1 MLYIEKGAP
10 LNSIAQKTAEIKR
23 RDAWK
28 ALPLNAPEDERE
40 AHRYTDAL
48 RIMFD
53 EFSKDDIRSTVL
65 KEQHHLCVYCM
76 RRIKIDPLTTKI
88 EHWYPLSQNKEKAIE
103 YTNFFGACTG
113 VDSQNNT
120 TQPCCDTSKSGTI
133 IKLNPCDRRMM
144 NQIKYE
150 SDGTIYFDSADGWT
164 KEEVDDFNDEIKKVL
179 RLNGDIPENDYL
191 PGSELRS
198 RRAAVY
204 AACKNTITRMVMRNP
219 RHTVS
224 ISDIQ
229 ALIDNIESKEE
240 YPEYAGV
247 MLFYYKRWISNHTR

>member
-28 ALPLNAPEDERE
+28 ELPLNAPEDDHE

-48 RIMFD
+48 RTMFD

-65 KEQHHLCVYCM
+65 NEQHHLCVYCM
-76 RRIKIDPLTTKI
+76 RRIKNDPLTTKI
-88 EHWYPLSQNKEKAIE
+88 EHWYPLSQNKEKAID

-120 TQPCCDTSKSGTI
+120 TQPCCDTSKSGTV

-164 KEEVDDFNDEIKKVL
+164 QDEIDDFNNEITNVL
-179 RLNGDIPENDYL
+179 RLNGNVPKHDNQ

-198 RRAAVY
+198 NRASVY
-204 AACKNTITRMVMRNP
+204 AACKKTIDRMRKKNP
-219 RHTVS
+219 GKTVS
-224 ISDIQ
+224 ISTIQ
-229 ALIDNIESKEE
+229 SLVNNIEQKEE

-247 MLFYYKRWISNHTR
+247 MLFYYKRWLNSHIK

>member
-10 LNSIAQKTAEIKR
+10 LISVAQKTAEIKR

-28 ALPLNAPEDERE
+28 ALPLEVPQDEHE
-40 AHRYTDAL
+40 AHQYTDTL
-48 RIMFD
+48 RTMFE

-65 KEQHHLCVYCM
+65 TEQHYLCVYCM
-76 RRIKIDPLTTKI
+76 RRIKNNPSTTKI
-88 EHWYPLSQNKEKAIE
+88 EHWYPLSRNKEKAVE

-120 TQPCCDTSKSGTI
+120 TQPCCDTSKSGAI

-150 SDGTIYFDSADGWT
+150 SDGTVYFDSSDGWT
-164 KEEVDDFNDEIKKVL
+164 QKEIDDFNKEIQNVL
-179 RLNGDIPENDYL
+179 RLNGDTPEYAYL
-191 PGSELRS
+191 SGSELKS
-198 RRAAVY
+198 KRAAVY
-204 AACKNTITRMVMRNP
+204 SACRKNITRMRLKNP
-219 RHTVS
+219 GKTIS
-224 ISDIQ
+224 ISEIQ
-229 ALIDNIESKEE
+229 ALIDKIESKEE

-247 MLFYYKRWISNHTR
+247 ELFFYKRWISNHTK